1 MGSNTPSI
9 ARLHTFILPPYGCA
23 IAEGKSA
30 FYYTLKPS
38 NCSHSEIFAVKASKL
53 ASLTQTE
60 KLVFLAHDFLLGY
73 HKKYCD
79 GAEKSTGRSGVF
91 SPLRAPARPP
101 DRS

>member
-1 MGSNTPSI
+1 V
-9 ARLHTFILPPYGCA
+9 RLHTFILSPYGCA

-60 KLVFLAHDFLLGY
+60 NLALLAHDFLLEIPRNIVTAPRNLPNDQVISGS
-73 HKKYCD
+73 
-79 GAEKSTGRSGVF
+79 GANLIIMNYRRHDPT
-91 SPLRAPARPP
+91 PL
-101 DRS
+101 

>member
-1 MGSNTPSI
+1 VWLN
-9 ARLHTFILPPYGCA
+9 TFILPPYGCA

-60 KLVFLAHDFLLGY
+60 KLVFLARDFLLGRQ
-73 HKKYCD
+73 KKYCG
-79 GAEKSTGRSGVF
+79 GAEKSTERPGDF
-91 SPLRAPARPP
+91 SPVLRQNLIGL
-101 DRS
+101 